1 MYSINCFILIARVIT
16 VANCGSYLIRT
27 LTVFAL
33 LGGKVYDAFGNFL
46 PTRTVVSSLLL
57 VIAYLFSMNC
67 VAVFLILL
75 APVLNT
81 FVLLFASSLI
91 VELYTLAAV
100 RPSGKTFCI
109 VLNVIIVP
117 IIIFFLVQ
125 LTAL

>member
-1 MYSINCFILIARVIT
+1 MYSMNYFIPIARVIM
-16 VANCGSYLIRT
+16 VASCGSYLIQT

-33 LGGKVYDAFGNFL
+33 HGGKVYNAFGNFL
-46 PTRTVVSSLLL
+46 PTHIVVSSLLL

-75 APVLNT
+75 GPVLNT
-81 FVLLFASSLI
+81 IVLLFASSPI
-91 VELYTLAAV
+91 MELYTLAAV

-109 VLNVIIVP
+109 VSNVIIAP
-117 IIIFFLVQ
+117 IIIFSSVQ